1 MHPSLSQERS
11 IYLKR
16 REKGGKECSTG
27 NSSIQK
33 KVFFLPAC
41 TWSEAGRRI
50 LGPYADFVVRIDA
63 PPYASAPDQRGKES
77 FLLTQPALSSRSP
90 PPASIALG
98 AQKGGEKK
106 WVGNRH
112 WSFHSR
118 AEGRT
123 ELDLVLSVNSAHL
136 SWTIVIL
143 CLVESSAG
151 RKQIMRLQV
160 RKIHL

>member
-11 IYLKR
+11 LYLKR
-16 REKGGKECSTG
+16 REKGGGSAAQEIPAS
-27 NSSIQK
+27 K
-33 KVFFLPAC
+33 KGFFLPTC
-41 TWSEAGRRI
+41 TWSEAGRRSP
-50 LGPYADFVVRIDA
+50 GPYADFVVRIDA

-136 SWTIVIL
+136 FGQKLYCVWLKV
-143 CLVESSAG
+143 
-151 RKQIMRLQV
+151 RLEENTS
-160 RKIHL
+160 